1 METKL
6 EMIAIFMG
14 EQKMIGCY
22 YIPKHGEWSPIEYS
36 YESETKEH
44 YEPKEMKYNTSW
56 NWLMPVVS
64 KILIGSYT
72 LEGVKKMKEVQN
84 SLITCSIEKTFES
97 VCNFIE
103 WHNDNLI

>member
-14 EQKMIGCY
+14 GLWNVHSNKFGIGN
-22 YIPKHGEWSPIEYS
+22 SS
-36 YESETKEH
+36 YCDYNEKKNVVRALNH
-44 YEPKEMKYNTSW
+44 YTINELKYHTSW
-56 NWLMPVVS
+56 NWLIPVVS

-72 LEGVKKMKEVQN
+72 MEGVKKMKEVQN

-97 VCNFIE
+97 VCKFIE
-103 WHNDNLI
+103 WYNAS